1 MKNQFILAIIVLFF
15 LTTMSARS
23 QEGPVKPSI
32 TGTGTYYG
40 LTPPLR
46 ELPVLSDAEF
56 QKMKADAKKERNEGF
71 KKRSYPFAKTALPKG
86 PDPVWQRETGTT
98 REVMAPIMNFNGQ
111 ISPYYPPDAN
121 GTAGPVYYMQTI
133 NCVYAIYDKAT
144 GSTVAGPTNMNQL
157 FSGVPGS
164 DCNDGDPL
172 VLYDEQASRFLAV
185 EFSLCGSTD
194 RMLVAVSQTSDP
206 TGSWYK
212 YSFDV
217 DDMPDYEKFGVWQDG
232 YYMGSNNSAGKDIY
246 VFERSQMLNG
256 GTARFVGFDNPWRPI
271 TIDGIMCLPPV
282 DNDGPSAPAGT
293 PALFIEANDDAIGG
307 GSDQLWIY
315 ELAVDWLTLSNSTF
329 NRVQQLDVPAFDSNF
344 GNSWDNIRQPA
355 TSRKLDAIPLLIMN
369 RPQYRNFGSYE
380 TIVCC
385 HTVDLDGTDHAGIRW
400 YELRRTS
407 GEWTLRQSGTYGPDG
422 NSRWMGSISMNG
434 NGEIG
439 LGFSISSTSLY
450 PGIRYCGQSASENA
464 AASGV
469 LDIAEDVIQA
479 GAYSQTGYNRW
490 GDYSGISVDPAN
502 DHTFWFTSEYI
513 GSGDARM
520 TKIAS
525 FQFSLEAPANLVAQL
540 NDGTGVVNLSWTHHG
555 GPTFDHYN
563 IFRGFTLIGTTTT
576 TFYSDALPDYGSYR
590 YSVTAVFTEGESGA
604 AVTDV
609 QWGNGQAE
617 VTPPAIEVY
626 VVPDGTTTST
636 MGLSNVGQL
645 PLEYTSAFSVPA
657 DASLDIQ
664 AYCNGLG
671 GCGEFISNV
680 AYGDVNNPSVCNGY
694 EDFSGLS
701 YTIPKG
707 GSVNITIQNGA
718 NIYPE
723 DVCGIWV
730 DWNQNENF
738 LDDAPV
744 TVNGSPG
751 IGPYTATITVPD
763 DAKNGMTRMRIRV
776 KRGGTLSPCGLVA
789 NGEVEDYS
797 INVMGWVTASPMQGT
812 IQAGES
818 QDITFSFDA
827 MGMSLGDY
835 NINYS
840 ISSNDPDNPEIT
852 VPVTMH
858 VTNIAA
864 VVTADKDSL
873 CLGGSTTLHATVV
886 GGSGNYTY
894 SWTSDPAGFVS
905 TESDPVVNP
914 LVTTTYYV
922 EITDGN
928 ITVDNNIT
936 IAVVNLPSV
945 NLGQDF
951 SACAG
956 TQAVLDA
963 GAGFA
968 SYLWSTGQTSQ
979 TIMVSDAGTY
989 WVEVANDFGCSKR
1002 DSVVFTV
1009 NPLPEVNLGADQ
1021 NMCEGSLFVL
1031 SAGTGFV
1038 SYLWN
1043 TGATADHIS
1052 VNLPGEYWVQV
1063 TNENGCINQDT
1074 IVLTMVPAPSVSLGD
1089 DQTFC
1094 EGTSVALNAGAGFI
1108 SYLWSTGET
1117 SSSINASQPG
1127 IVWVEVTDANSCSAR
1142 DTVALTLDPLPVAPN
1157 IASGPASVDN
1167 FLVPSSDFVS
1177 STSTFA
1183 TSYEWALDPAGA
1195 GSISGNTTSAQV
1207 TWSSGFT
1214 GTANVSV
1221 RGKNDCGSGIY
1232 SQLYPVNVYTSQG
1245 IDEEYMISGIK
1256 LFPNPNDGEF
1266 TLQLNSAKE
1275 QEISFQISSSGGSK
1289 IIDNKVSIPAGPYQ
1303 KTFNLKTAPA
1313 GTYYLVI
1320 GDSHGR
1326 MINRQQIVVQ

>member
-1 MKNQFILAIIVLFF
+1 MKKQYILTVLVLFF
-15 LTTMSARS
+15 LTVLSAFA
-23 QEGPVKPSI
+23 QKGPVHPAI

-46 ELPVLSDAEF
+46 DLPVITEAEF
-56 QKMKADAKKERNEGF
+56 QKMEADATYERNKDL

-86 PDPVWQRETGTT
+86 PDPAWQHEMGTT
-98 REVMAPIMNFNGQ
+98 KVGKAPIMNFDGQ
-111 ISPYYPPDAN
+111 YSPYYPPDAN
-121 GTAGPVYYMQTI
+121 GAAGPLYYMQTI

-144 GSTVAGPTNMNQL
+144 GSIEAGPTNMNQL
-157 FSGVPGS
+157 FSGVTGS
-164 DCNDGDPL
+164 ECNDGDPL
-172 VLYDEQASRFLAV
+172 VLFDEQANRWLAV

-206 TGSWYK
+206 TGSWHK

-217 DDMPDYEKFGVWQDG
+217 DDMPDYEKFSVWQDG
-232 YYMGSNNSAGKDIY
+232 YYMGTNNGTGKDIY
-246 VFERSQMLNG
+246 VFERSEMLNG
-256 GTARFVGFDNPWRPI
+256 GTARFVGFNNPWRPNSI
-271 TIDGIMCLPPV
+271 NGLMVVPPI
-282 DNDGPSAPAGT
+282 DNDGPPAPAGE
-293 PALFIEANDDAIGG
+293 PGLFIAMNDDAIGG
-307 GSDQLWIY
+307 YNDQLWIY
-315 ELAVDWLTLSNSTF
+315 ELDVDWLTLSNSTF
-329 NRVQQLDVPAFDSNF
+329 NRVQQIDVPAFDSNF
-344 GNSWDNIRQPA
+344 GNSWDNIRQP
-355 TSRKLDAIPLLIMN
+355 SSVKLEAIPMVIMN

-385 HTVDLDGTDHAGIRW
+385 HTVDLDATDHAGIRW

-407 GEWTLRQSGTYGPDG
+407 GEWSIRQTGTYGPDQH
-422 NSRWMGSISMNG
+422 SRWMGSISMNG
-434 NGEIG
+434 NNEIG
-439 LGFSISSTSLY
+439 LGYSVSSASVY
-450 PGIRYCGQSASENA
+450 PGIRYCGQSSSENA

-469 LDIAEDVIQA
+469 LDIEETVIQTGSYA
-479 GAYSQTGYNRW
+479 QTGYNRW
-490 GDYSGISVDPAN
+490 GDYSDLCVDPDN
-502 DHTFWFTSEYI
+502 DHTFWYTNQYV
-513 GSGDARM
+513 GSGDSRI

-540 NDGTGVVNLSWTHHG
+540 NDGTGTVNLDWTHHG

-563 IFRGFTLIGTTTT
+563 IFRGFALIGTSPTP
-576 TFYSDALPDYGSYR
+576 FYIDTLPDYGSYR

-604 AVTDV
+604 ATADV

-617 VTPPAIEVY
+617 VTPPSIEAF

-636 MGLSNVGQL
+636 MGLANVGEL
-645 PLEYTSAFSVPA
+645 PLEYTSSLSAPA
-657 DASLDIQ
+657 DANRDVN

-680 AYGDVNNPSVCNGY
+680 AYGNVNNSSACNGY
-694 EDFSGLS
+694 EDFSSLS
-701 YTIPKG
+701 YVVPKG
-707 GSVNITIQNGA
+707 VSFEITINNGS

-744 TVNGSPG
+744 TVSGSPG
-751 IGPYTATITVPD
+751 MGPYTATITVPD
-763 DAKNGMTRMRIRV
+763 NAVNGQTRMRIRV
-776 KRGGTLSPCGLVA
+776 KRGGTLSPCGLVS

-797 INVMGWVTASPMQGT
+797 INVMGWVTANPMQGT
-812 IQAGES
+812 IQPGET

-827 MGMSLGDY
+827 SGMSLGDY
-835 NINYS
+835 HANYT
-840 ISSNDPDNPEIT
+840 ILSNDPDNPEIII
-852 VPVTMH
+852 PVTMH

-886 GGSGNYTY
+886 GGSGSYTY

-914 LVTTTYYV
+914 LLTTTYYV

-936 IAVVNLPSV
+936 ITVINLPV
-945 NLGQDF
+945 IDLGQDF

-979 TIMVSDAGTY
+979 TITISDAGTY
-989 WVEVANDFGCSKR
+989 WVDVANAFGCAER

-1009 NPLPEVNLGADQ
+1009 NPLPEINLGADQ

-1031 SAGTGFV
+1031 SAGGGFA

-1043 TGATADHIS
+1043 TAETADHIS
-1052 VNLPGEYWVQV
+1052 VNQPGEYWVEV
-1063 TNENGCINQDT
+1063 TDANGCINRDT
-1074 IVLTMVPAPSVSLGD
+1074 IVLTPVPQPVVNLGA
-1089 DQTFC
+1089 DQAFC
-1094 EGTSVALNAGAGFI
+1094 EGTSVPLSAGADFV

-1117 SSSINASQPG
+1117 TPSINAGQPG
-1127 IVWVEVTDANSCSAR
+1127 PYWVEVTDANSCSNR
-1142 DTVALTLDPLPVAPN
+1142 DTVVLTMDPLPLVPN
-1157 IASGPASVDN
+1157 ITSGPTSVDN
-1167 FLVPSSDFVS
+1167 FLVPLSDFTAS
-1177 STSTFA
+1177 ASTYA
-1183 TSYEWALDPAGA
+1183 TSYEWALEPTGA
-1195 GSISGNTTSAQV
+1195 GIISGSTTSAQV
-1207 TWSSGFT
+1207 TWVAGFT

-1221 RGKNDCGSGIY
+1221 RGTNDCGGGTY

-1245 IDEEYMISGIK
+1245 ISEKNLISGIK
-1256 LFPNPNDGEF
+1256 LFPNPNDGTF
-1266 TLQLNSAKE
+1266 TLQFNSAKE
-1275 QEISFQISSSGGSK
+1275 QELGFQVSSAGGNK
-1289 IIDNKVSIPAGPYQ
+1289 IIDNKEYIPAGLYQ
-1303 KTFNLKTAPA
+1303 KTFNLNTIPG

-1320 GDSHGR
+1320 SDSQGR
-1326 MINRQQIVVQ
+1326 MMNRQQIVIK